1 MHANNKIIHGEIQPR
16 QVSWSTTR
24 LCLTDIWEN
33 GEEGDTPQAVAFTKA
48 IGRILMVHISIVHSY
63 M

>member
-1 MHANNKIIHGEIQPR
+1 MHANNKIIHGEIPPR
-16 QVSWSTTR
+16 QVSWSRTR
-24 LCLTDIWEN
+24 LCLADIWEN

-48 IGRILMVHISIVHSY
+48 IDRILRVHISIVHSY